1 MIDVAALAD
10 VSLSTVSRVV
20 NGEGAVRADLAKRVR
35 EAVELLG
42 YRRDLTASTL
52 RRADR
57 ASASVGLVFED
68 VANPFFAS
76 IHRGFEEVARA
87 RGVLTFVGS
96 SDEDPA
102 RERELVH
109 GLCERRVDGLVIAP
123 IEHNHSYLLRDLE
136 AGMALVFIDRPPQAI
151 DADSVLIDNAGAA
164 ATAVDHLISA
174 GHRRIGFLGD
184 REQIYT
190 ARQRVGGYRDALSST
205 ACPTTTSS
213 CGWGSTRAPER
224 SRPPMTSSRLPGRR
238 APWLTGQNFITIG
251 AVHALQALGR
261 QHEIALVGIDDVTMA
276 DEPSPG

>member
-1 MIDVAALAD
+1 M
-10 VSLSTVSRVV
+10 
-20 NGEGAVRADLAKRVR
+20 
-35 EAVELLG
+35 
-42 YRRDLTASTL
+42 LTL
-52 RRADR
+52 
-57 ASASVGLVFED
+57 
-68 VANPFFAS
+68 
-76 IHRGFEEVARA
+76 
-87 RGVLTFVGS
+87 VGS

-136 AGMALVFIDRPPQAI
+136 AGMAVVFIDRPPQAI
-151 DADSVLIDNAGAA
+151 DADSVLIDNAGAT

-174 GHRRIGFLGD
+174 GTGASASWATASRSTRRASGW
-184 REQIYT
+184 R
-190 ARQRVGGYRDALSST
+190 LSGCPRSGT

-224 SRPPMTSSRLPGRR
+224 SRPPMTSSRLP
-238 APWLTGQNFITIG
+238 APSALLTSQNFITIG

-276 DEPSPG
+276 DATEPRLTVVAQDPLGMGRAAGVLSQG